1 MNDILSRLNPP
12 QQRAVRHKNG
22 PLLILAGAGSG
33 KTTTM
38 ASRISYLIAHHHIA
52 GNNILGLSF
61 TRKAAEELKERVAK
75 QVRKIS
81 GSKAL
86 KGLTVT
92 TFHSLAVRMLRQ
104 FAPAIGYSQEFTI
117 LDESDQR
124 EVITAILKHI
134 KIDDRRFDID
144 VIRAEISLAKN
155 RFLNPD
161 QARDYFLEKGKIPE
175 DYAIATASVYE
186 HYQARLKTLN
196 AFDFDDLLYRAIELL
211 ETSEEA
217 SNHFNARFR
226 YILVDEYQDTNPAQF
241 RLLENLTKSSHN
253 ICVVGDDDQSIY
265 AWRGAEASHILEF
278 QNHFPG
284 AEIITLDQNYRSTKA
299 ILDAANEVIAK
310 NTKRYPKKLWS
321 DQGDGEPI
329 KEVIVEEDRAEAE
342 MVAEEILHLKSD
354 PNLNYRFWDFAIL
367 FRSNAQSRLFEEALR
382 MRKMPYKIVG
392 GMSFLER
399 KEIRDSLAYLKLLH
413 NPNDDASFRRVVNYP
428 ARGLGKTSL
437 DYLNTEALNSG
448 ESLMQVAK
456 RVQTLPAIQAKARDT
471 LERFANWFESEREK
485 YSQMPFDLAA
495 HCDYFKNF
503 YAEIGLKQAI
513 LDDNENPVQAQ
524 KKWENVEELVN
535 AFGQLELEEEVEKT
549 SLSALTEFLSL
560 MMLDPDQKDDDKDQI
575 KDEITLLSL
584 HGSKGL
590 EYPVVFMVGMEEGLL
605 PHRRTIEEGAE
616 FDEERRLAYVGITR
630 AKRKLYLT
638 RCANRMRYGKKV
650 PRLPSRFTED
660 IPLTLKIIQN
670 ESEELLPLA
679 DEKAREEHETK
690 VKDFLSQIRAN
701 ISKPAGKP

>member
-1 MNDILSRLNPP
+1 
-12 QQRAVRHKNG
+12 
-22 PLLILAGAGSG
+22 
-33 KTTTM
+33 M
-38 ASRISYLIAHHHIA
+38 ASRISYLIAQHHIA
-52 GNNILGLSF
+52 GSNILGLSF

-75 QVRKIS
+75 QVRKVS
-81 GSKAL
+81 GAKAL

-104 FAPAIGYSQEFTI
+104 FAPAIGYSTEFTI

-124 EVITAILKHI
+124 EIITSILKHI

-161 QARDYFLEKGKIPE
+161 QARDYFLEKKKIPE

-196 AFDFDDLLYRAIELL
+196 AFDFDDLLYRAVELL

-321 DQGDGEPI
+321 DQGEGEPI

-354 PNLNYRFWDFAIL
+354 TNLNFRFWDFAIL

-413 NPNDDASFRRVVNYP
+413 NPHDDASFRRVVNYP

-448 ESLMQVAK
+448 ESLMQVSK
-456 RVQTLPAIQAKARDT
+456 RVQSIAAIQPKARET

-485 YSQMPFDLAA
+485 FSQIPFDLAVY
-495 HCDYFKNF
+495 CDYIKKF

-513 LDDNENPVQAQ
+513 LDDNENPVQAE

-535 AFGQLELEEEVEKT
+535 AFGQLELEEETEKT

-690 VKDFLSQIRAN
+690 VKDFLSQIRAQ
-701 ISKPAGKP
+701 ISKPASKL